1 MKWPKDHCQPEEMR
15 NVMENHLAK
24 DSVHFVIII
33 NQVGDEFQY
42 IRIFLKLKKRFLC
55 MKNIAKDQML
65 LNSLRYSQYIMKYIK
80 MVILYFAIHVVCF
93 SEKDE

>member
-42 IRIFLKLKKRFLC
+42 ILKIEEK
-55 MKNIAKDQML
+55 ISVYKDYCQRS
-65 LNSLRYSQYIMKYIK
+65 NFIK
-80 MVILYFAIHVVCF
+80 FIEI
-93 SEKDE
+93 